1 MSKKRGEKSLARIST
16 VHFQPFCRRL
26 SSKGIFYLPIDMKDC
41 TCQTIEENFFGK
53 KILQPWL
60 KEVLYNYFFSRDP
73 ILIYTIYVH
82 WLTLQQYSIRS
93 LTLGQSFCGS
103 IVFNSTR
110 SLQGQIRQ
118 LVKFSVTENLNVCNH
133 TQGFAIDTFS
143 FLFFKK
149 DNTVHVQFLD
159 FYKM

>member
-1 MSKKRGEKSLARIST
+1 MGRGSKKMSKKRGEKSLARIST

-82 WLTLQQYSIRS
+82 WLVDTIV
-93 LTLGQSFCGS
+93 
-103 IVFNSTR
+103 VFNSLFDTGTIILWFY
-110 SLQGQIRQ
+110 SFQ
-118 LVKFSVTENLNVCNH
+118 LYSIPLGTNPSTSKVFSDRKLEC
-133 TQGFAIDTFS
+133 
-143 FLFFKK
+143 
-149 DNTVHVQFLD
+149 
-159 FYKM
+159 M